1 MRKGKPEQNL
11 YVSPFSELRLS
22 RVTDLRK
29 EIRDPVFGRGE
40 LTWDDGVTS
49 KQMPVEVRN
58 ISDRGAQLLVKA
70 GIAAFLTGEE
80 FRCMGTV
87 RYCTDDPRGFL
98 IGLEFS
104 RDPHYK
110 NAVAGEN

>member
-1 MRKGKPEQNL
+1 
-11 YVSPFSELRLS
+11 VSPRSELRPA

-40 LTWDDGVTS
+40 LTWDDGVTAR
-49 KQMPVEVRN
+49 QMRVEVRN
-58 ISDRGAQLLVKA
+58 ISNKGVQLLA
-70 GIAAFLTGEE
+70 RTPIREGISAFLTGEE

-87 RYCTDDPRGFL
+87 RYCTDDLRGFL

-104 RDPHYK
+104 RDPHFK

>member
-1 MRKGKPEQNL
+1 VVPL
-11 YVSPFSELRLS
+11 SERTLA

-29 EIRDPVFGRGE
+29 EVRDPVFGRGE
-40 LTWDDGVTS
+40 LTWVDGTTS

-58 ISDRGAQLLVKA
+58 ISDRGVQLLVRTPIRA

-80 FRCMGTV
+80 FRCMGIV
-87 RYCTDDPRGFL
+87 RYCADDPRGFL

-104 RDPHYK
+104 REPHYK
-110 NAVAGEN
+110 NAVAG